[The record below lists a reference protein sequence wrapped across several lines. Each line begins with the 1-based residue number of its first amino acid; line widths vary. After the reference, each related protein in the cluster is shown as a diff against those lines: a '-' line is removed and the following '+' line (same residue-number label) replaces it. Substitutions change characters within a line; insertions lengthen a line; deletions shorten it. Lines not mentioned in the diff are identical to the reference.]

1 MSSKKLLPIAAIAI
15 IAVLIMIIS
24 ENLNTKRPPESSL
37 KFFSEKINSF
47 IVKNTSG
54 CVTLHKKGDLWFV
67 SRGAKNTT
75 APSGP
80 VGSQPDTAS
89 TDYPTDSASVA
100 IALEKLTSLKKGDKV
115 SANVEKQVIFEV
127 DTAHGTSIEV
137 FNVAGKSLGTI
148 IIGKNTPDNNGNFVR
163 MAGSNDVYNVA
174 GNVAYSFF
182 TDANRWRD
190 KLMMTF
196 DKALATSL
204 TLIKKD
210 GKTISITKA
219 DSGNVWNIA
228 SPEKALAKNDQVDG
242 ILSGLSRF
250 SAIDFQ
256 DTAVA
261 DTVSGFAK
269 PELVVTVGLKT
280 GSKKITFGAK
290 RADGKYFAMVDGKE
304 QMYLVN
310 DFDVNGFNKEFKD
323 LKDMVPPVAAP
334 AVKTAGG
341 NK

>member
-15 IAVLIMIIS
+15 IAIVIMIVS
-24 ENLNTKRPPESSL
+24 ENLNRKRPPESTL
-37 KFFSEKINSF
+37 KFFNEKINSF

-54 CVTLHKKGDLWFV
+54 TVTLHKKGDLWVV
-67 SRGAKNTT
+67 SRGAKNT
-75 APSGP
+75 AAIAGP
-80 VGSQPDTAS
+80 VGSQTDTTSA
-89 TDYPTDSASVA
+89 DYPTDSSSVV
-100 IALEKLTSLKKGDKV
+100 IALEKLAGMKKGDKV
-115 SANVEKQVIFEV
+115 SANVEKQAIFEV
-127 DTAHGTSIEV
+127 DTVKGTSIEV

-163 MAGSNDVYNVA
+163 LAGSNDVYNVG
-174 GNVAYSFF
+174 GNIGYSFF
-182 TDANRWRD
+182 TDVNRWRD
-190 KLMMTF
+190 KVMMTF

-210 GKTISITKA
+210 GKTISITRA
-219 DSGNVWNIA
+219 DSGNVWNIV
-228 SPEKALAKNDQVDG
+228 SPEKALAKNDQIDG

-250 SAIDFQ
+250 IVNDFQ

-269 PELVVTVGLKT
+269 PELVVTIGLKT

-310 DFDVNGFNKEFKD
+310 DYDVDGFNKELKD
-323 LKDMVPPVAAP
+323 LKDTVPSVPTLENRP
-334 AVKTAGG
+334 AVGK
-341 NK
+341 K